1 VDFRES
7 AIVRES
13 AVVREAAAAP
23 KPPRRRARRGPN
35 PFVLLATLAYLGI
48 IGFITL
54 SPGDSGSDV
63 QGLSY
68 RVLSFLK
75 SLPTGLSWDQLEF
88 SLNIVMFVPLGVLLV
103 LLFGPRFF
111 WMAAVASLAV
121 TFSIEG
127 LQHLIPFR
135 VPDTRDLFA
144 NGLGGLLGMLAG
156 LMLLGAARILRP
168 TRT

>member
-1 VDFRES
+1 M
-7 AIVRES
+7 
-13 AVVREAAAAP
+13 
-23 KPPRRRARRGPN
+23 
-35 PFVLLATLAYLGI
+35 VLVLTIAYLGV

-68 RVLSFLK
+68 RVISFLK

-88 SLNIVMFVPLGVLLV
+88 SLNIAMFVPLGVLLV

-127 LQHLIPFR
+127 LQQLIPFR
-135 VPDTRDLFA
+135 VPDTRDLLA
-144 NGLGGLLGMLAG
+144 NGLGGLIGMFVGLALVG
-156 LMLLGAARILRP
+156 IARVLRP
-168 TRT
+168 RAG